1 MEDEIKVGLTIENE
15 NDIVKKT
22 EKFFMMKKFDL
33 IPKII
38 FSFIIEMCL
47 IFVYFLQNI

>member
-15 NDIVKKT
+15 NDMEKKT
-22 EKFFMMKKFDL
+22 EKYLMIKKFDL

-38 FSFIIEMCL
+38 FCFIIEMCL
-47 IFVYFLQNI
+47 IFVYFL

>member
-1 MEDEIKVGLTIENE
+1 MEEEKEIKVGVTIENE
-15 NDIVKKT
+15 NDSDKRT

-33 IPKII
+33 IPKVI

-47 IFVYFLQNI
+47 IYVYVF